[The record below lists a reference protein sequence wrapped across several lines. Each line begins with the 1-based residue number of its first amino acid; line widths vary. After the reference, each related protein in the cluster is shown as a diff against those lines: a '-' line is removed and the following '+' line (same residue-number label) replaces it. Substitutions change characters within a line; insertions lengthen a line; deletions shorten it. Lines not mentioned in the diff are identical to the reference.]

1 MERKQENIAP
11 PAYDDVITSQPTSSA
26 PPVYELNPAQ
36 STTVTPFDI
45 NDAYK
50 IPITYQPPP
59 QQPNTAN
66 EQDKLYLTPSP
77 THSWKLSDFEVGRP
91 LGKGKFGSVYLA
103 RDVYSHIP
111 VALKILFKSQLTKN
125 NVEHQLVRE
134 VEIQAHLR
142 HPNILRLYNYFYDE
156 KKIYL
161 ILEYALNGELYKELQ
176 KKGRLSE
183 RRTAKYIYQV
193 SDALDY
199 CHSKNVIHRDIKPEN
214 ILIDELGNLKI
225 ADFGWSVHSAS
236 NRKTLCGTLDYLPP
250 EMVCS
255 NPHDKRV
262 DYWAVGVLCYELLC
276 GKPAFE
282 TTTAQET
289 YRLIKRG
296 EYSFPSTFSPEVC
309 NLISNL
315 LVVDPAGRL
324 NLQQVMH
331 HEWVA
336 SHYKPDNEQSS

>member
-1 MERKQENIAP
+1 MPNSTGAP
-11 PAYDDVITSQPTSSA
+11 PS
-26 PPVYELNPAQ
+26 
-36 STTVTPFDI
+36 
-45 NDAYK
+45 
-50 IPITYQPPP
+50 
-59 QQPNTAN
+59 PNHN
-66 EQDKLYLTPSP
+66 
-77 THSWKLSDFEVGRP
+77 WKLTDFQVGRP

-111 VALKILFKSQLTKN
+111 VALKILFKSQLTKH

-134 VEIQAHLR
+134 IEIQAHLR
-142 HPNILRLYNYFYDE
+142 HPNILRLYNYFSDE
-156 KKIYL
+156 KRVFL
-161 ILEYALNGELYKELQ
+161 ILEYALHGELYKELQ

-214 ILIDELGNLKI
+214 ILIDEEGNLKI

-282 TTTAQET
+282 SATDQDT
-289 YRLIKRG
+289 YRLIRKG
-296 EYSFPSTFSPEVC
+296 EYSFPATFSEPVRD
-309 NLISNL
+309 LISRL
-315 LVVDPAGRL
+315 LVVDPERRL
-324 NLQQVMH
+324 TLRQVME
-331 HEWVA
+331 HEWVR
-336 SHYKPDNEQSS
+336 SHYRPIKQEIV